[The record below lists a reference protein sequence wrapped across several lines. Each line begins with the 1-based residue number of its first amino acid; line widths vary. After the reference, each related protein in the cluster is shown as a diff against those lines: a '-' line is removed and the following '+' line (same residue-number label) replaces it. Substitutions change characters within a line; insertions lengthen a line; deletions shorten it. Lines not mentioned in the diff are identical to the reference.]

1 VPMLRS
7 AVARSVSRSALTPI
21 RRQLCSSD
29 VSLKNAY
36 VTMQLHPGAT
46 TKQIKKKFYE
56 LAKSTHP
63 DVHQGAT
70 AKAQETAKQGPVIEH
85 FDQGVL
91 QAALDPVARFLE
103 VQTAYEILM
112 EAAESG
118 TAQAGGRRRQESAPK
133 ARAKTLGEVLVER
146 LVEEPEEVEAVWG
159 DIVAQHLSVSVPMI
173 ERLFKAHAYHGR
185 AETNR
190 GMSSGL
196 ALILQ
201 GVDLGIISQTTRSA
215 AMVHLLTGWKNAN
228 EDYVINVVIEHVTDA
243 DRESTA
249 VMAAIGAVF
258 CSGTR
263 SPY

>member
-1 VPMLRS
+1 MLRS

-146 LVEEPEEVEAVWG
+146 LVEEPEEVEAVCVATLGLQPRGQAVAARVPRVAARVPRVAARVAEHPRLQVEAVWG

-173 ERLFKAHAYHGR
+173 ERLFKAFACTQYYCVTYCV
-185 AETNR
+185 TN
-190 GMSSGL
+190 
-196 ALILQ
+196 
-201 GVDLGIISQTTRSA
+201 
-215 AMVHLLTGWKNAN
+215 LLCTNLLCTN
-228 EDYVINVVIEHVTDA
+228 LLCTNCVLTVY
-243 DRESTA
+243 
-249 VMAAIGAVF
+249 
-258 CSGTR
+258 
-263 SPY
+263 

>member
-1 VPMLRS
+1 MLRS

-146 LVEEPEEVEAVWG
+146 LVEEPEEVEAVCVATLGLQPRGQAVAARVPRVAARVAEHPRLQVEAVWG

-173 ERLFKAHAYHGR
+173 ERLFKAFACTQYYCVTYCV
-185 AETNR
+185 TN
-190 GMSSGL
+190 
-196 ALILQ
+196 
-201 GVDLGIISQTTRSA
+201 
-215 AMVHLLTGWKNAN
+215 LLCTNLLCTN
-228 EDYVINVVIEHVTDA
+228 CVLTVY
-243 DRESTA
+243 
-249 VMAAIGAVF
+249 
-258 CSGTR
+258 
-263 SPY
+263 